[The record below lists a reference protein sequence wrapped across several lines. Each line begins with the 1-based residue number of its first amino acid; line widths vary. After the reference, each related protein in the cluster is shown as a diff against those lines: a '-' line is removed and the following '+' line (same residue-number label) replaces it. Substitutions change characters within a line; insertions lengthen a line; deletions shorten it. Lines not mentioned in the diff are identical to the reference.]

1 MRVLFAYITACRGAA
16 WTAAYACHI
25 LGLPAC
31 ALGLRS
37 DLVPITSTYEDAR
50 VIIDLGVSYFRCEL
64 FCKGDLLEVV
74 SLECG
79 AKAIDRGWS
88 IDCTEVDFVNL
99 HHPNL
104 RQYFRF
110 QRISNFAAIEAM
122 NAVGRLSS
130 SFETFA

>member
-1 MRVLFAYITACRGAA
+1 VQGAA

-31 ALGLRS
+31 ALGLRG
-37 DLVPITSTYEDAR
+37 DLVPINSTYEDAR
-50 VIIDLGVSYFRCEL
+50 VIIDLGVSYFRREL
-64 FCKGDLLEVV
+64 FSKGDLLEVV

-130 SFETFA
+130 SFRNFCARVPLQEEP